1 MTGVL
6 KGGVETGTQGEHHV
20 ATEAGVG
27 ARPLQAKEP
36 PGLLAITG
44 SWKRWGKDST
54 QSFRGKMA
62 PLTL

>member
-20 ATEAGVG
+20 TTEAGVG
-27 ARPLQAKEP
+27 VRPLQAKEP

-44 SWKRWGKDST
+44 SWKRWESILPRVSEG
-54 QSFRGKMA
+54 GW
-62 PLTL
+62 PH